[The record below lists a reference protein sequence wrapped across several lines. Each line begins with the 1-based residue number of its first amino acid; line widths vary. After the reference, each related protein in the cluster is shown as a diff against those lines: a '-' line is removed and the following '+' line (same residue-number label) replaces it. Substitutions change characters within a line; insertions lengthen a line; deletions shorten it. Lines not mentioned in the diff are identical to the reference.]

1 MPWPQAVQVQTCNLS
16 TAHAWVQPCVIMY
29 CAAPETDRLQAGARR
44 ACCHQLVLSD
54 GVQCRHVQ
62 VPRRSAP
69 ARPPPPCSRTRRPC
83 RRRSRRR
90 SSTRR
95 WPRPRPRS
103 RGTRSRPPRSRARRS
118 AGSSRERR
126 GRCGPLRAPLALR
139 QLGHQGRGPQGGQ
152 QPAPP
157 RQALPAAPCPARA
170 ARAQLAARTGQAH
183 ACTLTLTQPRAGR
196 AHACACARRAHPRA
210 PRTQGQASLF
220 SAKALLD
227 FCGRSL
233 AGDAGRLRQI
243 QALMVEFKARPPRL
257 LCLCTEQARSEVPA
271 RERHSALSMRQG
283 MPSSFRL
290 CLNLCKPVWLVRPMP
305 ACNFTAR
312 MQPCSYRLCAAA
324 CSWVFLGLAFD
335 KAKCEV
341 RTRRCIFF
349 Q

>member
-103 RGTRSRPPRSRARRS
+103 RGTRSRPLRSRARRS

-126 GRCGPLRAPLALR
+126 GRCGRLHALLALR
-139 QLGHQGRGPQGGQ
+139 QLGRQGRGPQGAQ

-157 RQALPAAPCPARA
+157 RQALPAVPCPARA
-170 ARAQLAARTGQAH
+170 ARAQLTARTGLAH
-183 ACTLTLTQPRAGR
+183 ACALTPTQPRAGR
-196 AHACACARRAHPRA
+196 AHAWACARSADPRA

-257 LCLCTEQARSEVPA
+257 LCLCT
-271 RERHSALSMRQG
+271 
-283 MPSSFRL
+283 
-290 CLNLCKPVWLVRPMP
+290 
-305 ACNFTAR
+305 
-312 MQPCSYRLCAAA
+312 
-324 CSWVFLGLAFD
+324 
-335 KAKCEV
+335 
-341 RTRRCIFF
+341 
-349 Q
+349 